1 MELISFRT
9 FGIICMSDFA
19 YDALDNR
26 ANLIDSLALLC
37 AKDSFFVDFWCLAI
51 KLIVGGGIL

>member
-1 MELISFRT
+1 
-9 FGIICMSDFA
+9 MSDFA

-51 KLIVGGGIL
+51 KLEVGGGIL